1 MTLYSYFLSWF
12 ISHCSHQSGE
22 VSMASYCRVDSLAS
36 HLPSMLSTL
45 EEQDFV
51 FQLHL
56 NEVPQD
62 DSNEVSIFLSL
73 F

>member
-1 MTLYSYFLSWF
+1 
-12 ISHCSHQSGE
+12 
-22 VSMASYCRVDSLAS
+22 MASYCRVDSLAS

>member
-1 MTLYSYFLSWF
+1 MSWCLSWF
-12 ISHCSHQSGE
+12 FSLCSHQSGE
-22 VSMASYCRVDSLAS
+22 VGMASFCRVDSLAS

-56 NEVPQD
+56 NEVPHD
-62 DSNEVSIFLSL
+62 DSTEVSVSLPLS
-73 F
+73 